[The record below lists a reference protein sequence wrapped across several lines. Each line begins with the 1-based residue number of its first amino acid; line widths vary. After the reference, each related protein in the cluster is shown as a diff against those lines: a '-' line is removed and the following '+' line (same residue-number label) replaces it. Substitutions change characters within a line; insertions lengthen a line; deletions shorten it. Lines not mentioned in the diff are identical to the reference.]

1 MRAISAKE
9 LEIVYGGVDHGEL
22 VAGAVG
28 SFIGGTIGSEFG
40 PVGTRAGQ
48 AVGGFLGKELY
59 GSIREGYTTAPGV
72 TTGVGSYN
80 PNYNPGLIGS
90 GFGPSSS
97 SAGFGSSASA
107 SAGSG
112 S

>member
-1 MRAISAKE
+1 MRPITEKE
-9 LEIVYGGVDHGEL
+9 LRLVSGSGTKEIISYG
-22 VAGAVG
+22 AGAITYAVTKNTQASMLAG
-28 SFIGGTIGSEFG
+28 ALAGEIYEGGYSG
-40 PVGTRAGQ
+40 
-48 AVGGFLGKELY
+48 
-59 GSIREGYTTAPGV
+59 TAPTITQGL
-72 TTGVGSYN
+72 GSYN